1 MKLNLRGLPPDQ
13 GMNTERR
20 MITRSV
26 QDRKAGHNPVFKA
39 VLIYEN
45 FATGVRARS
54 FCERLVRALDKT
66 LEEQMWSFD
75 VLGIREARN
84 AAASAARKA
93 DVVIVSPLG
102 RTDLPSTIRA
112 WLDMWLWLLDNENP
126 ALVALFDSST
136 PPNIASIRA
145 YLGNIARSAG
155 IEFFTYEITPPA
167 YPQSVGSRYLPGS
180 PNCAPAAAR
189 SHWTPVH
196 RKRSAA

>member
-75 VLGIREARN
+75 ALGIREARN
-84 AAASAARKA
+84 AAATRQAESC
-93 DVVIVSPLG
+93 
-102 RTDLPSTIRA
+102 
-112 WLDMWLWLLDNENP
+112 
-126 ALVALFDSST
+126 
-136 PPNIASIRA
+136 
-145 YLGNIARSAG
+145 ARSTLRL
-155 IEFFTYEITPPA
+155 IDSTKHWL
-167 YPQSVGSRYLPGS
+167 YPRLPEQHCPRG
-180 PNCAPAAAR
+180 NQ
-189 SHWTPVH
+189 T
-196 RKRSAA
+196 SAL